1 MISGSQ
7 GHKATHHPPPRIGHQ
22 HRCGS
27 SCRRFCQEV
36 YYTDGGH
43 STRYFGSD
51 DDVQRYKATMILLGR
66 HYTFEEKDQPESSV
80 HSSTSQ
86 KPCSSPSTPSSPII
100 MIVPLATISTT
111 GSKSPLHY
119 PSLEV

>member
-27 SCRRFCQEV
+27 SHRRFRQEV

-43 STRYFGSD
+43 STHYLGSD
-51 DDVQRYKATMILLGR
+51 DDVQRYKATMILL
-66 HYTFEEKDQPESSV
+66 E
-80 HSSTSQ
+80 
-86 KPCSSPSTPSSPII
+86 
-100 MIVPLATISTT
+100 LATIHL
-111 GSKSPLHY
+111 KKKINLNPLFTLQHLKNPVLRPPHPLL
-119 PSLEV
+119 PS